1 MPPNRGHSPATRK
14 DCGLIVVTLRGRARI
29 VTSGIGLAFA
39 ADPVFAGHL
48 STKEE
53 RRKNEGRT
61 KEEAQ
66 WATGDVP
73 SAQDVFSLQ
82 LPGASVRRSELS
94 EARRMV
100 FRRRPI
106 DRRFFGKMS
115 LKMTYAVLLRQ
126 RRLVPPSW
134 LEDDPLHAAR

>member
-53 RRKNEGRT
+53 RRKNEGRGT
-61 KEEAQ
+61 V
-66 WATGDVP
+66 GD
-73 SAQDVFSLQ
+73 
-82 LPGASVRRSELS
+82 RRCALC
-94 EARRMV
+94 A
-100 FRRRPI
+100 
-106 DRRFFGKMS
+106 RRFFPAIARRKR
-115 LKMTYAVLLRQ
+115 AAQ
-126 RRLVPPSW
+126 RIERGEADGIPPQAHRSPILW
-134 LEDDPLHAAR
+134 QDELEDDVRSTSEAKAARASILA